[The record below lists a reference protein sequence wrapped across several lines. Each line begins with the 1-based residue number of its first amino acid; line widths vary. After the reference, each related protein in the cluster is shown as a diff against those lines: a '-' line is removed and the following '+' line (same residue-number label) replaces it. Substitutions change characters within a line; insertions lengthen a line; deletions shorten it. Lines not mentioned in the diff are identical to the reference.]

1 MKHSKRS
8 SGNSLFSPG
17 YGIRGPLEYEG
28 DHDFHFCITEPDPD
42 WTGFDRPKEHRVFDN
57 LKVYKAGKGTK
68 ASLRKSYV
76 EIPTEVIMP
85 TGQTI
90 RANSPNAAAIEA
102 GFSIRTVDRKVLIAK
117 GELEFASGVRMRL
130 LEGVA
135 S

>member
-1 MKHSKRS
+1 M
-8 SGNSLFSPG
+8 
-17 YGIRGPLEYEG
+17 
-28 DHDFHFCITEPDPD
+28 
-42 WTGFDRPKEHRVFDN
+42 KEHPI
-57 LKVYKAGKGTK
+57 L
-68 ASLRKSYV
+68 
-76 EIPTEVIMP
+76 P

-130 LEGVA
+130 LEGVV